1 MKITKNTKPEKI
13 LKIFREA
20 SDNDQINF
28 EMPWGHI
35 YLAGGILSKLQNNEH
50 FIAHKGGW
58 VKV

>member
-1 MKITKNTKPEKI
+1 MKLTSKTKPEKI

-35 YLAGGILSKLQNNEH
+35 YLAGGILSKLQDNEH
-50 FIAHKGGW
+50 FIAHNGKW
-58 VKV
+58 VGV